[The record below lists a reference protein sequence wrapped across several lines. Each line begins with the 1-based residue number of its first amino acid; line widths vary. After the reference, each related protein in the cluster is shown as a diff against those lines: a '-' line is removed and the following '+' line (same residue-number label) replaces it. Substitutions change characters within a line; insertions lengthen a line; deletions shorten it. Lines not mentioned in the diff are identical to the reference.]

1 MIGAILAKRAARS
14 GFGALERRDVKTFLA
29 SWKEDATFIYPGDL
43 SVSGQIAGKQA
54 IEMWFRGFLEQFP
67 QFHFTLKNVCV
78 DNIFDLIGTNIVA
91 VVWDINLTNQEGIT
105 VLMVDT
111 NYRHVAAATMAGLP
125 SQCASIVSEYMEE
138 IDLAGIGRLLAV
150 TPNDDLNT
158 LAAMEFAPV
167 FGRENVYQLSPGE
180 SMLKKRESASPNRPG
195 RVLFSQQANYLRLAS
210 RAAEGAQV
218 KKTRITDEFTF
229 DDFQRRYGET
239 ALVLFVL
246 TEAKTL
252 QISTAESP
260 LIPKRGQT
268 VIAFVEE
275 NEDRPVETNA
285 AASS

>member
-1 MIGAILAKRAARS
+1 
-14 GFGALERRDVKTFLA
+14 
-29 SWKEDATFIYPGDL
+29 
-43 SVSGQIAGKQA
+43 
-54 IEMWFRGFLEQFP
+54 
-67 QFHFTLKNVCV
+67 
-78 DNIFDLIGTNIVA
+78 
-91 VVWDINLTNQEGIT
+91 
-105 VLMVDT
+105 MVDT

-125 SQCASIVSEYMEE
+125 SQCASVVSEYMEE

-180 SMLKKRESASPNRPG
+180 AMLKRREAASPNRPG
-195 RVLFSQQANYLRLAS
+195 RVLFSEQANYLGLAS
-210 RAAEGAQV
+210 RAAGGAQV

-229 DDFQRRYGET
+229 ADFQRRYGET

-275 NEDRPVETNA
+275 AEDRSLEPNGT
-285 AASS
+285 ASP